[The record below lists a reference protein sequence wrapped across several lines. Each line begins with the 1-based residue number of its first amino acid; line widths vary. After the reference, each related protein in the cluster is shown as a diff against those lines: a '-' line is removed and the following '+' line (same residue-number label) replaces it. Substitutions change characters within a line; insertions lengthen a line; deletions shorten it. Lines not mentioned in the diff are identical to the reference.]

1 MTTDFSRRRFLQ
13 AGLAAAVVAPLLSA
27 CNLDPAAKS
36 AKESVRFSSYG
47 DPTKLGLRSKL
58 ADQYTASHPEVKM
71 TFEGTATAEYWDK
84 LATQMAGG
92 NAPDVINIDIARIGQ
107 YGAAGALQ
115 SLQKY
120 IPDTIDAKSFDE
132 NLLSQGQL
140 KGEQFGI
147 PVAMGAYSMGYD
159 VTVLDQLGLAHPTET
174 WTWSDFATLA
184 NEIRQKSGKKIY
196 GAEDPSGDT
205 ASLQIFLRGKGE
217 DLYKDGSL
225 AFTEDTLTE
234 WFEYWAALRATG
246 GTIPADI
253 AAQAKYGDWPTSPL
267 VKRQAA
273 LAHIHTPNLK
283 GGFQDLTKN
292 TIDITLPP
300 RNTKDG
306 KCGTF
311 PAPSSYLSLNARSE
325 RADDAAGVHQL
336 VHQRRRSREDAA
348 ADQWSARLVRRPGRA
363 AEGQR
368 PVSEREAG
376 ARLHRSGVE
385 ERVRPAAGQPGRV
398 DRGQRPVAE
407 DQPGHRLQED
417 LDQTG
422 RAEVRGRR
430 PQDPR
435 RQVIGT
441 PMPEFVT
448 RNEQNPVTT
457 GRIATWAVEQL
468 VQALAEKGITAA
480 DAPSIRLATPDEV
493 PAAELAAVPESYAV
507 LRADGELVVVSND
520 ETGLRC
526 GLLELADRVAAGAD
540 LAGTTSFAEQPAVPV
555 RGVVRSFSSVDED
568 LSWFHD
574 RQFWTD
580 YLTWLAASRFN
591 RFHLALGM
599 QYNYGA
605 DRHGA
610 TDNYL
615 CFAYPFL
622 FDVDGY
628 DVKAEGVGADEQKR
642 NLETLQLHRRRE

>member
-300 RNTKDG
+300 RDTKDG

-325 RADDAAGVHQL
+325 RADDAAAFINWFTNG
-336 VHQRRRSREDAA
+336 EEAA
-348 ADQWSARLVRRPGRA
+348 KTLRLISGPPASSAGRDVLLKGSDLSA
-363 AEGQR
+363 
-368 PVSEREAG
+368 SEKQVLAYTDL
-376 ARLHRSGVE
+376 ALKNAFAPPQAS
-385 ERVRPAAGQPGRV
+385 PAASTAV
-398 DRGQRPVAE
+398 S
-407 DQPGHRLQED
+407 D
-417 LDQTG
+417 LLLKTS
-422 RAEVRGRR
+422 
-430 PQDPR
+430 QDIAFKKISIKQGVPK
-435 RQVIGT
+435 
-441 PMPEFVT
+441 FV
-448 RNEQNPVTT
+448 
-457 GRIATWAVEQL
+457 
-468 VQALAEKGITAA
+468 A
-480 DAPSIRLATPDEV
+480 DARKTL
-493 PAAELAAVPESYAV
+493 
-507 LRADGELVVVSND
+507 DG
-520 ETGLRC
+520 
-526 GLLELADRVAAGAD
+526 
-540 LAGTTSFAEQPAVPV
+540 
-555 RGVVRSFSSVDED
+555 
-568 LSWFHD
+568 
-574 RQFWTD
+574 
-580 YLTWLAASRFN
+580 
-591 RFHLALGM
+591 
-599 QYNYGA
+599 
-605 DRHGA
+605 
-610 TDNYL
+610 
-615 CFAYPFL
+615 
-622 FDVDGY
+622 
-628 DVKAEGVGADEQKR
+628 K
-642 NLETLQLHRRRE
+642 